1 MKPFRLT
8 DVEREE
14 GTPLTEDPRKEW
26 LDRAIAQ
33 WEKPLLRLCF
43 SWLCDTA
50 LAEDAVQET
59 FFKAWK
65 NYDRFRGESQEKT
78 WLTRIAINT
87 CKDLQKSAWAR
98 NTDRSVALDSLPEG
112 SAPFEE
118 RDDTVTRAVLSL
130 PLKLREVTLL
140 RWYQGLTLD
149 EMVSVLKLPRST
161 INYRLKKAKTM
172 LKKELEAWYYEED

>member
-1 MKPFRLT
+1 MDPRQEWLT
-8 DVEREE
+8 D
-14 GTPLTEDPRKEW
+14 
-26 LDRAIAQ
+26 AITR

-43 SWLCDTA
+43 SYLCDSA
-50 LAEDAVQET
+50 MAEDAVQET

-65 NYDRFRGESQEKT
+65 NYDRFRGEAQEKT

-87 CKDLQKSAWAR
+87 CKDLLKSAWAR
-98 NTDRSVALDSLPEG
+98 NTDRSVTLESLPEG

-130 PLKLREVTLL
+130 PIRLKEVTLL
-140 RWYQGLTLD
+140 HWYQGMSLD
-149 EMVSVLKLPRST
+149 EMVRVLKIPRST

-172 LKKELEAWYYEED
+172 LKEELKEWYYEDE